1 VIARPDADRP
11 SAARVAAQAK
21 INLRLRMLA
30 RGTTG
35 YHELETIFLR
45 LDLADDVI
53 VRVTSG
59 ARTLDVSGDVDRLAL
74 GPETSNL
81 AWRAATAYA
90 DRRGWP
96 AGFAV
101 ELRKR
106 IPIGGGL
113 GGGSADA
120 AAVLRALDALA
131 PEPVGEPA
139 LLEIAQRLGAD
150 VPFLA
155 SSSAFALA
163 WGRGQRMLALDPPE
177 PREVLLVVPPFGVG
191 TAEAYRWFSESR
203 DWARHDQHAAGVLDA
218 DALRE
223 WPTLAALAA
232 NDFRSVVHGRHPMLD
247 DVEECL
253 RRVGCDPVMLSGS
266 GSTVFGVLPRGTSI
280 EPAQVARD
288 PAMGGSRV
296 LLTRTATGVAPVLD
310 AA

>member
-1 VIARPDADRP
+1 
-11 SAARVAAQAK
+11 
-21 INLRLRMLA
+21 MLA

-35 YHELETIFLR
+35 YHELETLFLK
-45 LDLADDVI
+45 LDLADDVL
-53 VRVTSG
+53 VRITSG
-59 ARTLDVSGDVDRLAL
+59 ARSLAVSGDVDRAAL
-74 GPETSNL
+74 GPDTSNL

-96 AGFAV
+96 AGFAI

-120 AAVLRALDALA
+120 GAVLRALDALA
-131 PEPVGEPA
+131 PEPAGEPA

-163 WGRGQRMLALDPPE
+163 WGRGQRMLALDPPDA
-177 PREVLLVVPPFGVG
+177 RDVLLVVPPFAVA

-203 DWARHDQHAAGVLDA
+203 DWTRDDQHAAGVLHA
-218 DALRE
+218 DALRD
-223 WPTLAALAA
+223 WPILASLAA
-232 NDFRSVVHGRHPMLD
+232 NDFEPVVHERHPMLN
-247 DVEECL
+247 DVQQSL
-253 RRVGCDPVMLSGS
+253 RRIGCDLVMLSGS
-266 GSTVFGVLPRGTSI
+266 GSTVFGVLPRGTSVD
-280 EPAQVARD
+280 PARVARD
-288 PAMGGSRV
+288 AALGGSRV
-296 LLTRTATGVAPVLD
+296 LLTRSASGVAPVLD